1 MTQANSMRAEIA
13 DELDFGTR
21 VTNPLIE
28 AGKCDGARALNQTS
42 DVEYEAC
49 IGKV

>member
-1 MTQANSMRAEIA
+1 MTQSNSMRAEIA

-28 AGKCDGARALNQTS
+28 AGKCDGASALNQTS
-42 DVEYEAC
+42 DAEYEAC